1 MVSITEDEVRARFHF
16 DETTDIDNTQVGLFL
31 DEAVAILSHAIGVT
45 LVKTDCTELQA
56 NALRNLAALYCYCW
70 VTGGSA
76 AGLNFSIG
84 DINISESSQ
93 KTFDFIKASVEE
105 FIRTNKEKPI
115 PFVVAQ
121 DDGDLT

>member
-16 DETTDIDNTQVGLFL
+16 DETTDIDNTQVDLFL

-45 LVKTDCTELQA
+45 LDKTDCTELQA
-56 NALRNLAALYCYCW
+56 NALRNLASLYCYCW

-76 AGLNFSIG
+76 TGLNFSIG

-93 KTFDFIKASVEE
+93 KTFEFIKASVEE
-105 FIRTNKEKPI
+105 FIKTNKEKAI

-121 DDGDLT
+121 DDADLS

>member
-16 DETTDIDNTQVGLFL
+16 DATKDIDNTQVGKFL
-31 DEAVAILSHAIGVT
+31 DEAVAILSKAIGVT
-45 LVKTDCTELQA
+45 LDKTDCTELQA

-76 AGLNFSIG
+76 VGLNFSIG

-93 KTFDFIKASVEE
+93 KQFDFIKLEVED
-105 FIRTNKEKPI
+105 FIEKTNEEAI
-115 PFVVAQ
+115 PFIV
-121 DDGDLT
+121 GEGT

>member
-16 DETTDIDNTQVGLFL
+16 DVTKDIADAQVVNFL

-45 LVKTDCTELQA
+45 LDKTDCTELQA
-56 NALRNLAALYCYCW
+56 NAIRNLAALYCYCW

-76 AGLNFSIG
+76 AGLAFSIG

-93 KTFDFIKASVEE
+93 KTFDFIKASVDE
-105 FIRTNKEKPI
+105 FIKRNKEKDI